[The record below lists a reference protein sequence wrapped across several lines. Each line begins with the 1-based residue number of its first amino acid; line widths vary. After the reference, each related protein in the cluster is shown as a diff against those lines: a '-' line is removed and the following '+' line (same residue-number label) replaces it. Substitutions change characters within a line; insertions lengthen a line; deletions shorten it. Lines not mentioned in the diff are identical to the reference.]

1 MSVSYFIPDLAPED
15 LHRCEEIVRRSR
27 FIVSLAHTPTPEA
40 AKSFIERIKQ
50 EFTANVSHE
59 LKTPLTSISGY
70 AEMIENGMAQPEDVK
85 KFAKPARSATVT
97 TANRTARRA
106 APCSPCCCTAGS
118 VSFPRS

>member
-50 EFTANVSHE
+50 EFPDATHNCWAYAAGA
-59 LKTPLTSISGY
+59 PGQTS
-70 AEMIENGMAQPEDVK
+70 K
-85 KFAKPARSATVT
+85 
-97 TANRTARRA
+97 NRTARRA